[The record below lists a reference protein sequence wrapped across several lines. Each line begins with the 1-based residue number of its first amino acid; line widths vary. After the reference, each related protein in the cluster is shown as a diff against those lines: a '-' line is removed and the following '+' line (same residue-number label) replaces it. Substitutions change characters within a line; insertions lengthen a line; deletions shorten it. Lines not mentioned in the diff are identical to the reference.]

1 MSSLFSPNHFV
12 DDADVALDDFHY
24 LGTYILIHVI
34 GDGDAMLTVF
44 AELDGG
50 VNGLQKA
57 LGVDAGYDEV
67 PLVDGFGTLG
77 GGADADCREGMAYAG
92 EETALLGECA
102 AVAHYGESVH
112 LQAVVVVEAERLVLE
127 DSFIEFEA
135 AGGKAVA
142 AARVATVEDRH
153 VVLLCHFVD
162 GVEER

>member
-1 MSSLFSPNHFV
+1 MLLFSPDHFV
-12 DDADVALDDFHY
+12 DDAHVALDDFY
-24 LGTYILIHVI
+24 YFGADVFINVV
-34 GDGDAMLTVF
+34 GDGDAVVAIF

-77 GGADADCREGMAYAG
+77 GGADADCREGMANRG
-92 EETALLGECA
+92 EEAALLGEGA
-102 AVAHYGESVH
+102 AVAHYGEGVH
-112 LQAVVVVEAERLVLE
+112 LQAVVVVEAEGLVL
-127 DSFIEFEA
+127 DDTLVEFEA

-142 AARVATVEDRH
+142 AARVATVEDGH